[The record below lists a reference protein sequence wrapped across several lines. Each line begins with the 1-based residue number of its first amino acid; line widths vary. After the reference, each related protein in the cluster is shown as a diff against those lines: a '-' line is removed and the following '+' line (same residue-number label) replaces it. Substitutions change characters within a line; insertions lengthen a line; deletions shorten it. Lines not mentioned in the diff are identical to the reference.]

1 MGIRLGMITPSLN
14 TVLEPVTY
22 RLLHD
27 LPDVSAHFSRV
38 RVTHIALGDE
48 AASQFAPAPM
58 IEAAELLMDAHV
70 DAICWNGT
78 AGGWLGVENDAA
90 LCAAISDAVGA
101 PVTSATQ
108 AVTGLFREA
117 GVTKFGLVTPYMDD
131 VQRQIV
137 AKYSDAGFEC
147 VGEAHLGR
155 DDGFHYAQIADDT
168 WSGLI
173 RDVAGSAPQAI
184 TTMCTNISGAPLAE
198 AMERETGIPL
208 IDSISASLWACMK
221 MAGADPARITGWG
234 KMFAGFSTAA

>member
-27 LPDVSAHFSRV
+27 LEDVSAHFSRV
-38 RVTHIALGDE
+38 PVTHISLDE
-48 AASQFAPAPM
+48 NSADQFAPEPM
-58 IEAAELLMDAHV
+58 IAAARLLMDARM

-90 LCAAISDAVGA
+90 LCAAISEAVGV
-101 PVTSATQ
+101 PVTSSTQ
-108 AVTGLFREA
+108 AVTGLFRDA
-117 GVTKFGLVTPYMDD
+117 GVTKFGLVTPYMED

-155 DDGFHYAQIADDT
+155 DDGFNYAAIADNT

-173 RDVAGSAPQAI
+173 RQVAGSEPQAI
-184 TTMCTNISGAPLAE
+184 TTMCTNISGARLAE
-198 AMERETGIPL
+198 PMERETGIPL
-208 IDSISASLWACMK
+208 IDSISASLWATMK
-221 MAGADPARITGWG
+221 LAGVDPTRISGWG
-234 KMFAGFSTAA
+234 RMFSGFSAVA

>member
-38 RVTHIALGDE
+38 RVRHISLGEGSDAQFSAE
-48 AASQFAPAPM
+48 SMIAAAR
-58 IEAAELLMDAHV
+58 LLMDARV

-78 AGGWLGVENDAA
+78 SGGWLGVEKDAA
-90 LCAAISDAVGA
+90 LCSAISDAVGV

-117 GVTKFGLVTPYMDD
+117 GVTRYGLVTPYVGDL
-131 VQRQIV
+131 QRQIV
-137 AKYSDAGFEC
+137 AKYSAAGFEC

-155 DDGFHYAQIADDT
+155 DDGFAYAAIADET
-168 WSGLI
+168 WSELI
-173 RDVAGSAPQAI
+173 RKVADSGPQAI

-198 AMERETGIPL
+198 PMERETGIP
-208 IDSISASLWACMK
+208 IVDSISASLWALLK
-221 MAGADPARITGWG
+221 LTGVDPARIRGWG
-234 KMFAGFSTAA
+234 MMFAGFSVAA